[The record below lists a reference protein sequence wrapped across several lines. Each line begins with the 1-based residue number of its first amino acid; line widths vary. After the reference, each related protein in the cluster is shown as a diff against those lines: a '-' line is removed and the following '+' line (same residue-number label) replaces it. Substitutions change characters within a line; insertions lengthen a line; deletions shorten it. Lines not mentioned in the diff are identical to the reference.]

1 MQRMIFYTVD
11 PGSADLLSQTL
22 KTDCLA
28 GRFKYKTRVRGQDD
42 SDCLKEAQLQPVEL
56 AFSLNPMRFC
66 APAPLRDSLQISS
79 EAFTSDMH
87 HGTLGEAL

>member
-11 PGSADLLSQTL
+11 PGSADLLSLTL
-22 KTDCLA
+22 KTACLA
-28 GRFKYKTRVRGQDD
+28 GRFNNKTRVRGQDG
-42 SDCLKEAQLQPVEL
+42 CLKEAQLQPVEV

-79 EAFTSDMH
+79 EVFTTVMY
-87 HGTLGEAL
+87 TTEL